1 MTSTMTANVTAD
13 TAASFEPRAEDTAP
27 EQAAVAREL
36 ENLADATDAP
46 LPKGRFARF
55 LENTVA
61 KRLGHRQLVRLAL
74 HRGQVKVA
82 LRELPQRMH
91 QTAKQTQ
98 LMMELVDDFRSGAYR
113 KIPWHSLAIGGAALL
128 YAASPADV
136 LPDALLGIGAL
147 DDIAVAAIA
156 ARVLRKDLKAYCEFK
171 GYAVGEYFGL
181 KSGR

>member
-1 MTSTMTANVTAD
+1 MTSTTTANT
-13 TAASFEPRAEDTAP
+13 ASFEPRAEDTAP
-27 EQAAVAREL
+27 EEAAVAREL
-36 ENLADATDAP
+36 EHLADAADVP
-46 LPKGRFARF
+46 LPKGRLARV

-61 KRLGHRQLVRLAL
+61 KRLGHRNLIKLAL
-74 HRGQVKVA
+74 HRGDVKVA

-98 LMMELVDDFRSGAYR
+98 LIMELVDDFRSGAYR
-113 KIPWHSLAIGGAALL
+113 QIPWHSLAIGGAALL

-147 DDIAVAAIA
+147 DDIVVAAIA

-181 KSGR
+181 KSDR